1 MMDISTI
8 LTFVFGSTSLVGLV
22 TSLIYRKQNKHLKDN
37 EVKANDAEVIK
48 AQINTQREQM
58 NLGEDYMK
66 KVMELSEMNYQQS
79 LKNGKDNADIIAK
92 VDRIYTEQK
101 SIVEYLN
108 GDYQEYLKRK
118 GEAIITT

>member
-22 TSLIYRKQNKHLKDN
+22 ASLIYRKQNRQLKNN
-37 EVKANDAEVIK
+37 EVKASNVETQK
-48 AQINTQREQM
+48 AQM
-58 NLGEDYMK
+58 DLGEEYLK
-66 KVMELSEMNYQQS
+66 KVMEISEMNYQQS

-118 GEAIITT
+118 GESIITT